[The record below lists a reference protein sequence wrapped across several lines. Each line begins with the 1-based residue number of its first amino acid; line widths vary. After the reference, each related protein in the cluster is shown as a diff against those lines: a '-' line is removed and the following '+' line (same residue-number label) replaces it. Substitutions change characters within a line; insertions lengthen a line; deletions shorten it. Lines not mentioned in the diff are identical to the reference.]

1 MKGKPTPQ
9 NKFKVIVSRV
19 IQCGVREGISMRK
32 QEIEEKGVQ
41 YFRYWGMGYYKWKC
55 PNRKVKKEKR
65 RSEEVVYVVNSQKV
79 QQGKILVHFLQKKV
93 QEYSSTWSMPLRSA
107 ALEGK
112 GWKMRWKVVMFVEY
126 RECDYKD
133 TKIEENQE
141 QNFISREKL
150 RNIQCKGCL
159 EAWKWRNNEAGSKV
173 KYTKCRRKNIIVEE
187 KISEKKKRN
196 IWCSEYRTERK

>member
-1 MKGKPTPQ
+1 MCWEYKRFRHLAHNYRNRKKKMKGKPTPQ

-79 QQGKILVHFLQKKV
+79 QQGKILVHSL
-93 QEYSSTWSMPLRSA
+93 
-107 ALEGK
+107 
-112 GWKMRWKVVMFVEY
+112 
-126 RECDYKD
+126 
-133 TKIEENQE
+133 
-141 QNFISREKL
+141 
-150 RNIQCKGCL
+150 
-159 EAWKWRNNEAGSKV
+159 
-173 KYTKCRRKNIIVEE
+173 
-187 KISEKKKRN
+187 
-196 IWCSEYRTERK
+196 